1 MALSMNIP
9 NRLRESVSSLI
20 ESREVFGVSPKMIRK
35 ANRLSLWLTFGPV
48 QSWWPAI
55 LPSEMS
61 EGRLMA
67 SRLLKSSMF
76 IYYDPEDIAA
86 DQLQPILLLAATG
99 PLYSIGIRATD
110 FALSLNGLALYAS
123 LFFAEALPRTGI
135 AGLLDLQVS
144 RDRLEAE
151 SDQPHAPIWRRIA
164 QLVGECDR
172 LSSFGDL
179 KSAALAFDRPPPSVA
194 SIAPELCLKFEGI
207 LRAELD
213 KHRNAAEIRD

>member
-1 MALSMNIP
+1 MHEHVWKISLVALAEFAFGIRFGFGFYLLGGVLSVALSLGWTNLTD
-9 NRLRESVSSLI
+9 RI
-20 ESREVFGVSPKMIRK
+20 EKRKTEVDRGVRDQASREISDCLRQIR
-35 ANRLSLWLTFGPV
+35 V
-48 QSWWPAI
+48 
-55 LPSEMS
+55 
-61 EGRLMA
+61 
-67 SRLLKSSMF
+67 
-76 IYYDPEDIAA
+76 
-86 DQLQPILLLAATG
+86 
-99 PLYSIGIRATD
+99 TD
-110 FALSLNGLALYAS
+110 FALSINGLALYAS

-213 KHRNAAEIRD
+213 KHRNAAELRD